1 MKPKRSVIIFI
12 VCFLW
17 MQNFAFAQPLKDL
30 PLDSLVSWLSDNYT
44 TKGDS
49 IYRYAHA
56 ALQQARMKK
65 DWYLEAKS
73 YENLAFWFFHHGIT
87 QRERGDSVLFYD
99 QKALEA
105 YLKLGNKKYIAKA
118 YSYLAADYN
127 NQGKYR
133 QGEDLIFKSI
143 ENFEAVN
150 DQEGIASNYY
160 SLAILNL
167 KLENY
172 RDVIKYGQQAIN
184 IHQSLQDTVE
194 EALVLFFVVDA
205 WSQLGEHDK
214 ALAAANRTFELIK
227 PYEQK
232 DIGLRARA
240 CFFRG
245 RAYKSMGRYE
255 EALKDLREGWE
266 CDKSQM
272 RDDTTRADGSL
283 REIGAVLYLQGK
295 YKAALPVLLAGYRH
309 AIRFNQ
315 PEFIWDDLNYI
326 AGCYEQLGDYPNALK
341 YKTLAYTARDSI
353 QTNKIQS
360 LQSELLVKYESEQ
373 KDKTISTQQAQ
384 ISQQRQIQVLSFSV
398 AGLFLLLSGALYW
411 VYRNN
416 RRSSRKLETLNVD
429 LANKNT
435 QLDRRNAE
443 NELLLKE
450 IHHRVKN
457 NLEMVSSLLL
467 LQSRQVDDPSVREVM
482 EEGQNRV
489 QSIGIVHQKLYQGDN
504 LSSIE
509 MKDYFINL
517 SEGILD
523 TFDAEDRIQIEC
535 IMDKLE
541 LDVDTAVPIGLI
553 VNELLTNALKYAFPN
568 GQSGKVKIQLE
579 TTDDNY
585 LRLEVADNG
594 IGKVTQ
600 TKGTGFGSQLIHLLT
615 QQLGGILQEEV
626 KNGTVVRLEFKK
638 NRAA

>member
-1 MKPKRSVIIFI
+1 M
-12 VCFLW
+12 
-17 MQNFAFAQPLKDL
+17 
-30 PLDSLVSWLSDNYT
+30 
-44 TKGDS
+44 
-49 IYRYAHA
+49 
-56 ALQQARMKK
+56 
-65 DWYLEAKS
+65 
-73 YENLAFWFFHHGIT
+73 
-87 QRERGDSVLFYD
+87 
-99 QKALEA
+99 
-105 YLKLGNKKYIAKA
+105 
-118 YSYLAADYN
+118 
-127 NQGKYR
+127 
-133 QGEDLIFKSI
+133 
-143 ENFEAVN
+143 
-150 DQEGIASNYY
+150 
-160 SLAILNL
+160 
-167 KLENY
+167 
-172 RDVIKYGQQAIN
+172 
-184 IHQSLQDTVE
+184 
-194 EALVLFFVVDA
+194 LFFVVDA
-205 WSQLGEHDK
+205 WSKLGEHDK

-227 PYEQK
+227 PYEKQ
-232 DIGLRARA
+232 DIGLRTRA

-245 RAYKSMGRYE
+245 RAYKFMGRYE
-255 EALKDLREGWE
+255 EALKDLREGWAY
-266 CDKSQM
+266 DKSQM
-272 RDDTTRADGSL
+272 LDDTTRADGFQ
-283 REIGAVLYLQGK
+283 REIGSVLYLQGK
-295 YKAALPVLLAGYRH
+295 YKEALPALLAGYRH
-309 AIRFNQ
+309 AIRFDQ

-326 AGCYEQLGDYPNALK
+326 AACYENLGDYPNALK
-341 YKTLAYTARDSI
+341 YKTLSYVAKDSI
-353 QTNKIQS
+353 QANKIQS
-360 LQSELLVKYESEQ
+360 LQSELLAKYESEQ

-416 RRSSRKLETLNVD
+416 RRTSRKLEALNAD
-429 LANKNT
+429 LANKNV

-467 LQSRQVDDPSVREVM
+467 LQSRQVEDPSVREVM

-489 QSIGIVHQKLYQGDN
+489 QSIGIVHQKLYQGNN

-523 TFDAEDRIQIEC
+523 TFDAEDRVQIEC

-579 TTDDNY
+579 ATADDC

-594 IGKVTQ
+594 VGKATK
-600 TKGTGFGSQLIHLLT
+600 TKGTGFGSQLITLLT
-615 QQLGGILQEEV
+615 QQLGGTMQEEV
-626 KNGTVVRLEFKK
+626 KDGTIVRLEFKK